1 VTRALTD
8 AVWIF
13 AAFLVLL
20 VAAAITLATRRFL
33 LERSGGTV
41 ECALRRPAA
50 GGSWRLGLLSYQRD
64 ELFWYGALGVL
75 LRPEQVFSRRALTVV
90 SRRPAAAEET
100 SALGADRIVVEVAV
114 AGEQLELAMSD
125 SALTGFLAW
134 LEASPPGSHLEDF
147 ALAGVGWARASG
159 SFGATG
165 ILIFGDF
172 DLRHR
177 RLTGRRR
184 ASTARP
190 RFPRWRP
197 GRG

>member
-1 VTRALTD
+1 
-8 AVWIF
+8 
-13 AAFLVLL
+13 
-20 VAAAITLATRRFL
+20 
-33 LERSGGTV
+33 
-41 ECALRRPAA
+41 
-50 GGSWRLGLLSYQRD
+50 
-64 ELFWYGALGVL
+64 
-75 LRPEQVFSRRALTVV
+75 VV
-90 SRRPAAAEET
+90 SRRPAALAET
-100 SALGADRIVVEVAV
+100 SALGADRIVVEISVKPPTDASGSQ
-114 AGEQLELAMSD
+114 AGEHLELAMSD

-147 ALAGVGWARASG
+147 ALAGVGWVRASG